1 MKKISQSRSQ
11 LFFRSALTQ
20 YNCHSTAVTNMS
32 QTEELKQQV
41 FISRRSEINV
51 PTDPVSGEGL
61 LPSLLMTVL
70 LYPHIAESRESGKY
84 SYISSRKGT
93 NPTYYEGSAIM
104 TYLLLKP
111 SHWGLGSQQTV
122 HNNSHHTLICFKS
135 AFLLLIVIINTQNEI
150 YHLNHFEE
158 YSSAV
163 LSIFTLL

>member
-20 YNCHSTAVTNMS
+20 SNCHSTAVTNMS

-41 FISRRSEINV
+41 FISHRSEIKV
-51 PTDPVSGEGL
+51 PTDPVSGEDL
-61 LPSLLMTVL
+61 LPSLLMTI
-70 LYPHIAESRESGKY
+70 LYPHIAESRENGKY

-158 YSSAV
+158 YCSAM